1 MSQPPIPAL
10 DYVSDEG
17 DLTIDDVPM
26 RCPAWA
32 ILDLTPLWMP
42 AALRGANRIV
52 PGAAGVIANPRR
64 KTETR
69 HDLVLVI
76 AGGVDMNGDP
86 YPERWDGLYTNLAYL
101 KTNVFD
107 PPTGV
112 GVVSRTAELTLPD
125 TSTLTAEVQ
134 VDELQPVNK
143 VNAIHVYTIGLT
155 IPMGEF
161 T

>member
-1 MSQPPIPAL
+1 MSDPLGPL

-17 DLTIDDVPM
+17 DLTINFVPM
-26 RCPAWA
+26 RTPAWS

-52 PGAAGVIANPRR
+52 PGAAGVIVNPKR

-69 HDLVLVI
+69 HELVLVMT
-76 AGGVDMNGDP
+76 GGVDISGVA
-86 YPERWDGLYTNLAYL
+86 YPNRWHGLYTNMEYL
-101 KTNVFD
+101 KANVLD

-112 GVVSRTAELTLPD
+112 GIVSRTAELTLPD
-125 TSTLTAEVQ
+125 ASTLTAEIQ
-134 VDELQPVNK
+134 VEDFQPVNK
-143 VNAIHVYTIGLT
+143 VNAIHVYTMGIV

-161 T
+161 S